1 MYILIKIPLQP
12 FSREYD
18 ETPRPDPLQRSAV
31 AGDDPQGVMVDPQ
44 HDGAQSEAG
53 IDHAEAVGRALF
65 HLEHGGGG
73 LRPGEWW

>member
-1 MYILIKIPLQP
+1 
-12 FSREYD
+12 
-18 ETPRPDPLQRSAV
+18 
-31 AGDDPQGVMVDPQ
+31 MVDPQ

-73 LRPGEWW
+73 FGPVFGMVILAYTRVRWSHAQILENG